1 MAECVEGE
9 GMATGTYRDKRVF
22 RFIIGRKRLLAST
35 VAGLALLVI
44 LPAEIRLTTRFI
56 MAWDLT
62 ALLYIGAIMWMIHG
76 STVEDCHDHAAL
88 NDEGDWVILLLV
100 VAAVAA
106 SFLCIAAEM
115 PALKAPNHSLMLGIF
130 ITALTVVLSW
140 TFTHTVFTLHYAN
153 VYYRPDE
160 DGPGGLHFPGHREP
174 DYHDFLYYSFVIG
187 CASQTADVS
196 TESRAMRQLTMVHGI
211 VAFAFNT
218 AILALTINVGASL
231 LS

>member
-1 MAECVEGE
+1 MN
-9 GMATGTYRDKRVF
+9 
-22 RFIIGRKRLLAST
+22 GRKRLVAST
-35 VAGLALLVI
+35 VAGLILLVL
-44 LPAEIRLTTRFI
+44 LPSDARWSTRFI
-56 MAWDLT
+56 LAWDLT
-62 ALLYIGAIMWMIHG
+62 ALLYITLIMWMIRG

-106 SFLCIAAEM
+106 SFICIAVEL
-115 PALKAPNHSLMLGIF
+115 PVLQSSRHSVALGVV
-130 ITALTVVLSW
+130 TTGLTVALSW
-140 TFTHTVFTLHYAN
+140 TFTHTVFTLHYAK

-174 DYHDFLYYSFVIG
+174 DYRDFLYYSFVIG
-187 CASQTADVS
+187 CASQTADVA
-196 TESRAMRQLTMVHGI
+196 TVSRAMRHLTMVHGI
-211 VAFAFNT
+211 VSFAFNT